1 MVLPSKT
8 EFKPA
13 FMRKIVHYL
22 VILAFLVSYSAC
34 KNKPA
39 KEPQKPVK
47 TTVVQKKVKKD
58 TRALDSARLA
68 QAKIE
73 AAKKVEPPKP
83 ADRYF
88 LIAGSFQDRAMAE
101 SYKSQLEKEGLQ
113 ARVLERQNGPN
124 NEFFK
129 VSYKGFHD
137 KKEAY
142 AALKDA
148 QHSGEHEGV
157 WLMIQK

>member
-1 MVLPSKT
+1 
-8 EFKPA
+8 
-13 FMRKIVHYL
+13 MRKIVHYL

-39 KEPQKPVK
+39 KEPQKPVNK
-47 TTVVQKKVKKD
+47 TVVQKEIKKD
-58 TRALDSARLA
+58 TSAIDSARLA
-68 QAKIE
+68 QAKLE

-101 SYKSQLEKEGLQ
+101 SYKSQLEKEGYD
-113 ARVLERQNGPN
+113 ARVLERPNGPN

-137 KKEAY
+137 RKEAY
-142 AALKDA
+142 RALRDA
-148 QHSGEHEGV
+148 RRSGEREGV
-157 WLMIQK
+157 WLMVQK